1 MKNISIICF
10 LNFEFI
16 FLVSSQQYET
26 HILPESVIH
35 GNDALLKCSIP
46 SFVADF
52 VSVAGWIDSEGNQLG
67 QWTRTN
73 TIPGNFVTLGFV

>member
-1 MKNISIICF
+1 MFIIKS
-10 LNFEFI
+10 LNC
-16 FLVSSQQYET
+16 FLVSSQQFET

-52 VSVAGWIDSEGNQLG
+52 VNVAGWIDSEGNQLG

-73 TIPGNFVTLGFV
+73 TIPGKVIPFGIIIALCKV